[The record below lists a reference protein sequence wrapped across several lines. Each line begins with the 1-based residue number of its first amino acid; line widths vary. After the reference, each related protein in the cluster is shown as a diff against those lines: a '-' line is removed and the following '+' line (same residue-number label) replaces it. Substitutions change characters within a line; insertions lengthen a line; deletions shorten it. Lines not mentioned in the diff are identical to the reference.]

1 MKKLLLALAL
11 SAGFVASAQA
21 QLTGNLG
28 LTSDY
33 RFRGVSQT
41 QNAPAVQGGMDYAHK
56 SGLYVGNWNSSVSS
70 QVYTAGAGL
79 ESDLYAGYKK
89 EIVKGITVDVG
100 SYNYFYPRAT
110 TSARTGSNFDT
121 YEGYVGLGYR
131 DIISAKYS
139 RTLGHGYFG
148 TANAQGTTYVQAD
161 GRLPVPGIKNLAVVA
176 HYGRTNVAN
185 STVNDYNDINAGFVY
200 SLSKSVDVG
209 VKYFTNTGTTRTFE
223 TANTVSGQ
231 KLYKNAVVMGLT
243 KTFN

>member
-41 QNAPAVQGGMDYAHK
+41 QNAPAVQGGIDYAHK
-56 SGLYVGNWNSSVSS
+56 SGLYIGNWNSSVSS
-70 QVYTAGAGL
+70 QVYTSGAGV

-89 EIVKGITVDVG
+89 EIFKGITIDVG
-100 SYNYFYPRAT
+100 SYNYFYPRAI
-110 TSARTGSNFDT
+110 TSAKTGSNFDT
-121 YEGYVGLGYR
+121 YEGYVGLGYK
-131 DIISAKYS
+131 DIITAKYS
-139 RTLGHGYFG
+139 RVLGDGYFG

-161 GRLPVPGIKNLAVVA
+161 AKLAVPTIKNLSVVA
-176 HYGRTNVAN
+176 HAGRTNVTN
-185 STVNDYNDINAGFVY
+185 NTTLDYNDINAGLVY
-200 SLSKSVDVG
+200 SLPKEFDVS

-231 KLYKNAVVMGLT
+231 KLYKNAVVVGLT

>member
-41 QNAPAVQGGMDYAHK
+41 QNAPAVQGGIDYAHK
-56 SGLYVGNWNSSVSS
+56 SGLYIGNWNSSVSS
-70 QVYTAGAGL
+70 LVYTSGAGL
-79 ESDLYAGYKK
+79 ESDLYVGYKK
-89 EIVKGITVDVG
+89 EIVKGITVDIG

-110 TSARTGSNFDT
+110 TTAHTGSDFDT
-121 YEGYVGLGYR
+121 YEAYAGVGYR

-139 RTLGHGYFG
+139 RTLGNGYFG
-148 TANAQGTTYVQAD
+148 TANARGTTYVQAD
-161 GRLPVPGIKNLAVVA
+161 GRLAVPGIKNLAVVA

-185 STVNDYNDINAGFVY
+185 NSALDFNDINAGFVY
-200 SLSKSVDVG
+200 NMPKSFDVS
-209 VKYFTNTGTTRTFE
+209 VKYFTNTGTTTTFE

-231 KLYKNAVVMGLT
+231 KLYQNAVVVGLT

>member
-11 SAGFVASAQA
+11 SAGFVASASA

-41 QNAPAVQGGMDYAHK
+41 QNAPAVQGGIDYAHS
-56 SGLYVGNWNSSVSS
+56 SGLYIGNWNSSISS
-70 QVYTAGAGL
+70 QVYTSGAGL

-89 EIVKGITVDVG
+89 EIFKGITVDVG

-110 TSARTGSNFDT
+110 TTARTGSHFDT
-121 YEGYVGLGYR
+121 YEAYVGLSHG
-131 DIISAKYS
+131 DHISAKYS
-139 RTLGHGYFG
+139 RTLGDGYFG
-148 TANAQGTTYVQAD
+148 TANAQGTTYMQAD
-161 GRLPVPGIKNLAVVA
+161 GKLPVTVIKNLAVVA

-185 STVNDYNDINAGFVY
+185 SSTLDYNDINAGFVY
-200 SLSKSVDVG
+200 SFPKSLDVS

-231 KLYKNAVVMGLT
+231 KLYKNAVVVGLT

>member
-1 MKKLLLALAL
+1 MKKLLIALAL

-41 QNAPAVQGGMDYAHK
+41 QNAPAVQGGIDYAHK
-56 SGLYVGNWNSSVSS
+56 SGLYIGNWNSSVSS
-70 QVYTAGAGL
+70 EVYTNGSGV
-79 ESDLYAGYKK
+79 ESDLYAGFKK
-89 EIVKGITVDVG
+89 EIFKGISIDIG

-121 YEGYVGLGYR
+121 YEAYVGLSHG
-131 DIISAKYS
+131 DHISAKYS
-139 RTLGHGYFG
+139 QTLGNGYFG
-148 TANAQGTTYVQAD
+148 TANARGTNYTQVD
-161 GRLPVPGIKNLAVVA
+161 GKLPVPVIKKLAVVA

-185 STVNDYNDINAGFVY
+185 SGANDYNDINAGVVY
-200 SLSKSVDVG
+200 SLPRDFDVS
-209 VKYFTNTGTTRTFE
+209 VKYYTNSGMSQAFQ
-223 TANTVSGQ
+223 TANTVNGQ
-231 KLYKNAVVMGLT
+231 KLYKNAVVVGLT